1 MGIRE
6 KPNIHQDVVT
16 FCSISDKS
24 PYYIQN
30 HRVLFWVFRKDA
42 MDAYSDLSY
51 IILSAKILRLKDELM
66 YKLTRGGN
74 ESRLS

>member
-1 MGIRE
+1 MGMRK

-30 HRVLFWVFRKDA
+30 HRFCSSLLGKDA

-66 YKLTRGGN
+66 YKLT
-74 ESRLS
+74 